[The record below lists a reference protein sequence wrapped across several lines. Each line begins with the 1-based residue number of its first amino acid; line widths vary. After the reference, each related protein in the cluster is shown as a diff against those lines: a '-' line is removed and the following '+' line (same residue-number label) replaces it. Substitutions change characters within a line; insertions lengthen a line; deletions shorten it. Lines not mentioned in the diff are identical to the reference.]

1 MVRGLHTEKRWSR
14 WQNPDCLKAQNL
26 VFRSHPQVDEELRE
40 PDMMR
45 LVFQKDHSGCC
56 GKWNGESYDGERE
69 TRWPLSSKTVGN
81 SDEWI
86 SRKIKGMD
94 LARLGD
100 LLGWGQVRIYVTHS
114 SLLYFRLWASG
125 RTVVIYWGWG
135 QWGKGWRACGWRA
148 VRSALHVITSD
159 LCAVELFPPH
169 HQFLG
174 VRVS

>member
-1 MVRGLHTEKRWSR
+1 MTKPWLFKSTESGVQVSSSGW
-14 WQNPDCLKAQNL
+14 WGAQ
-26 VFRSHPQVDEELRE
+26 RARYDEVGVSEGSLW
-40 PDMMR
+40 
-45 LVFQKDHSGCC
+45 LLC